1 MRGFS
6 SERSDDVTAL
16 SQRVRD
22 SFIGR
27 SILRFVLMEGFD
39 RSIILSAQ
47 VFTAL
52 IPLFII
58 VASVAPAGQED
69 VIGEGIIKRFA
80 LTGASADAV
89 EQLFEAPAGATS
101 SVTVFSALLLIY
113 SGVAFTRRLQRM
125 YRAAWGREQ
134 AGIRSALFAT
144 LGLGAL
150 VLEFVVAYGIR
161 EFTTLFPF
169 EWLWAIPI
177 SLVTGLVLWT
187 SIPYLLLERQL
198 HWRRLLVAGAA
209 AAVGM
214 TIFAIGTPIYMP
226 DVMTRATNEFGLFGV
241 TITLIG
247 WLLAAS
253 FILVATTAIGAEFD
267 SSDAP
272 WLVRLKVRFDL
283 VDPAA
288 EAPVAI
294 STERLGLTRGDLA
307 ALTRVLVNW
316 LIMIAAVWIATAV
329 VPGIVVNGGLG
340 TYLAISLLFG
350 LVNAVLGPVLYWL
363 AGSQSW
369 LRLGGSAV
377 DRERDPVRG
386 DSRPEPEPG
395 HRRTGRGRAGC
406 ARRGRGQHPA
416 RAGVPPH
423 PGGFE
428 RRDLT
433 FARRITPLGGRPP
446 HGRGTE
452 CRAGGCFQPP
462 STTSGGPT
470 HEPRAELPSDPA
482 DPPPGGAR
490 THDVRRE
497 GPGHGV
503 PADRAADATE
513 GCAERPGH
521 PARRR
526 RVRRLQRVRWSV
538 QHPDRRAAGRGR
550 SEVQP
555 VPHHGAVRADEAG
568 HAHRPQPP
576 LRRHGQH
583 HRDGDLGSRATPR
596 CCRTTRHRWR

>member
-1 MRGFS
+1 VVRPVRGFS

-22 SFIGR
+22 SFVGR

-39 RSIILSAQ
+39 RSIVLSAQ

-69 VIGEGIIKRFA
+69 VISEGIIKRFA
-80 LTGASADAV
+80 LSGASADAV
-89 EQLFEAPAGATS
+89 EQLFSTPASATS

-144 LGLGAL
+144 LGLAAL
-150 VLEFVVAYGIR
+150 ILEFVVAYGIR

-198 HWRRLLVAGAA
+198 HWRRLLVAGGS

-253 FILVATTAIGAEFD
+253 FILVAATAIGAEFD

-272 WLVRLKVRFDL
+272 WLVRLKVRFGL
-283 VDPAA
+283 VDPTA
-288 EAPVAI
+288 EAPVTI
-294 STERLGLTRGDLA
+294 STERLGLTRSDLA

-369 LRLGGSAV
+369 LRLGGSALIV
-377 DRERDPVRG
+377 NGILFAV
-386 DSRPEPEPG
+386 
-395 HRRTGRGRAGC
+395 TAGLS
-406 ARRGRGQHPA
+406 PNLDI
-416 RAGVPPH
+416 
-423 PGGFE
+423 GG
-428 RRDLT
+428 
-433 FARRITPLGGRPP
+433 LGGAVLGALVVAVASTLLELVFRPIP
-446 HGRGTE
+446 EG
-452 CRAGGCFQPP
+452 
-462 STTSGGPT
+462 S
-470 HEPRAELPSDPA
+470 SD
-482 DPPPGGAR
+482 
-490 THDVRRE
+490 E
-497 GPGHGV
+497 I
-503 PADRAADATE
+503 
-513 GCAERPGH
+513 
-521 PARRR
+521 
-526 RVRRLQRVRWSV
+526 
-538 QHPDRRAAGRGR
+538 
-550 SEVQP
+550 
-555 VPHHGAVRADEAG
+555 
-568 HAHRPQPP
+568 
-576 LRRHGQH
+576 
-583 HRDGDLGSRATPR
+583 
-596 CCRTTRHRWR
+596 

>member
-1 MRGFS
+1 VRGFS

-22 SFIGR
+22 SFVGR

-39 RSIILSAQ
+39 RSIVLSAQ

-69 VIGEGIIKRFA
+69 VISEGIIKRFA
-80 LTGASADAV
+80 LSGASAEAV
-89 EQLFEAPAGATS
+89 EQLFTTPAGATS

-144 LGLGAL
+144 LGLVAL
-150 VLEFVVAYGIR
+150 ILEFVVAYGIR

-253 FILVATTAIGAEFD
+253 FILVAATAIGAEFD

-272 WLVRLKVRFDL
+272 WLVRLKVRFGL

-288 EAPVAI
+288 EAPVTI
-294 STERLGLTRGDLA
+294 STERLGLTRSDLA

-369 LRLGGSAV
+369 LRLGGSALIV
-377 DRERDPVRG
+377 NGILFAV
-386 DSRPEPEPG
+386 
-395 HRRTGRGRAGC
+395 TAGLS
-406 ARRGRGQHPA
+406 PNLDI
-416 RAGVPPH
+416 
-423 PGGFE
+423 GG
-428 RRDLT
+428 
-433 FARRITPLGGRPP
+433 LGGAVLGALVVAVASTLLELVFRPIP
-446 HGRGTE
+446 EG
-452 CRAGGCFQPP
+452 
-462 STTSGGPT
+462 S
-470 HEPRAELPSDPA
+470 SD
-482 DPPPGGAR
+482 
-490 THDVRRE
+490 E
-497 GPGHGV
+497 I
-503 PADRAADATE
+503 
-513 GCAERPGH
+513 
-521 PARRR
+521 
-526 RVRRLQRVRWSV
+526 
-538 QHPDRRAAGRGR
+538 
-550 SEVQP
+550 
-555 VPHHGAVRADEAG
+555 
-568 HAHRPQPP
+568 
-576 LRRHGQH
+576 
-583 HRDGDLGSRATPR
+583 
-596 CCRTTRHRWR
+596 

>member
-1 MRGFS
+1 VVRPVRGFS

-89 EQLFEAPAGATS
+89 EQLFKAPAAATS
-101 SVTVFSALLLIY
+101 SVTLFSALLLIY

-144 LGLGAL
+144 LGLVAL

-253 FILVATTAIGAEFD
+253 FVLVATTAIGAEFD
-267 SSDAP
+267 SSNAP
-272 WLVRLKVRFDL
+272 WLVRLKIRFGL
-283 VDPAA
+283 VDPGA
-288 EAPVAI
+288 EAPVTIA
-294 STERLGLTRGDLA
+294 TERLGLTSDDLA

-377 DRERDPVRG
+377 IVNG
-386 DSRPEPEPG
+386 ILFAA
-395 HRRTGRGRAGC
+395 TAGLS
-406 ARRGRGQHPA
+406 PNLDI
-416 RAGVPPH
+416 
-423 PGGFE
+423 GG
-428 RRDLT
+428 
-433 FARRITPLGGRPP
+433 LGGAVLGALVVAVASTLLELVFRPIP
-446 HGRGTE
+446 
-452 CRAGGCFQPP
+452 
-462 STTSGGPT
+462 
-470 HEPRAELPSDPA
+470 
-482 DPPPGGAR
+482 
-490 THDVRRE
+490 E
-497 GPGHGV
+497 GP
-503 PADRAADATE
+503 
-513 GCAERPGH
+513 
-521 PARRR
+521 
-526 RVRRLQRVRWSV
+526 S
-538 QHPDRRAAGRGR
+538 
-550 SEVQP
+550 S
-555 VPHHGAVRADEAG
+555 
-568 HAHRPQPP
+568 
-576 LRRHGQH
+576 
-583 HRDGDLGSRATPR
+583 SI
-596 CCRTTRHRWR
+596 

>member
-1 MRGFS
+1 VRGFS

-89 EQLFEAPAGATS
+89 EQLFKAPAGATS
-101 SVTVFSALLLIY
+101 SVTLFSALLLIY

-267 SSDAP
+267 SSGAR
-272 WLVRLKVRFDL
+272 WLVGLKVRFGL

-294 STERLGLTRGDLA
+294 ATERLGLTRGDLA

-377 DRERDPVRG
+377 VVNG
-386 DSRPEPEPG
+386 ILFAA
-395 HRRTGRGRAGC
+395 TAGLS
-406 ARRGRGQHPA
+406 PNLDI
-416 RAGVPPH
+416 
-423 PGGFE
+423 GG
-428 RRDLT
+428 
-433 FARRITPLGGRPP
+433 LGGAVLGALVVAVASTLLELVFRPIP
-446 HGRGTE
+446 
-452 CRAGGCFQPP
+452 
-462 STTSGGPT
+462 
-470 HEPRAELPSDPA
+470 
-482 DPPPGGAR
+482 
-490 THDVRRE
+490 E
-497 GPGHGV
+497 GSN
-503 PADRAADATE
+503 DAI
-513 GCAERPGH
+513 
-521 PARRR
+521 
-526 RVRRLQRVRWSV
+526 
-538 QHPDRRAAGRGR
+538 
-550 SEVQP
+550 
-555 VPHHGAVRADEAG
+555 
-568 HAHRPQPP
+568 
-576 LRRHGQH
+576 
-583 HRDGDLGSRATPR
+583 
-596 CCRTTRHRWR
+596 

>member
-22 SFIGR
+22 SFMGR

-89 EQLFEAPAGATS
+89 EQLFKAPAGATS
-101 SVTVFSALLLIY
+101 SVTLFSALLLIY

-253 FILVATTAIGAEFD
+253 FILVAATAIGAEFD

-288 EAPVAI
+288 EAPVTI

-377 DRERDPVRG
+377 IVNG
-386 DSRPEPEPG
+386 ILFAA
-395 HRRTGRGRAGC
+395 TAGLS
-406 ARRGRGQHPA
+406 PNLDI
-416 RAGVPPH
+416 
-423 PGGFE
+423 GG
-428 RRDLT
+428 
-433 FARRITPLGGRPP
+433 LGGAVLGALVVAVASTLLELVFRPIP
-446 HGRGTE
+446 
-452 CRAGGCFQPP
+452 
-462 STTSGGPT
+462 
-470 HEPRAELPSDPA
+470 
-482 DPPPGGAR
+482 
-490 THDVRRE
+490 E
-497 GPGHGV
+497 GSN
-503 PADRAADATE
+503 DAI
-513 GCAERPGH
+513 
-521 PARRR
+521 
-526 RVRRLQRVRWSV
+526 
-538 QHPDRRAAGRGR
+538 
-550 SEVQP
+550 
-555 VPHHGAVRADEAG
+555 
-568 HAHRPQPP
+568 
-576 LRRHGQH
+576 
-583 HRDGDLGSRATPR
+583 
-596 CCRTTRHRWR
+596 

>member
-1 MRGFS
+1 VRGFS

-89 EQLFEAPAGATS
+89 EQLFKAPAGATS
-101 SVTVFSALLLIY
+101 SVTLFSALLLIY

-177 SLVTGLVLWT
+177 SLVTGLALWT

-209 AAVGM
+209 ASVGM
-214 TIFAIGTPIYMP
+214 TIFSIGTPIYMP

-272 WLVRLKVRFDL
+272 WLVRLKVRFGL

-294 STERLGLTRGDLA
+294 ATERLGLTRGDLA

-377 DRERDPVRG
+377 IVNG
-386 DSRPEPEPG
+386 ILFAA
-395 HRRTGRGRAGC
+395 TAGLS
-406 ARRGRGQHPA
+406 PNLDI
-416 RAGVPPH
+416 
-423 PGGFE
+423 GG
-428 RRDLT
+428 
-433 FARRITPLGGRPP
+433 LGGAVLGALVVAVASTLLELVFRPIP
-446 HGRGTE
+446 EGTN
-452 CRAGGCFQPP
+452 
-462 STTSGGPT
+462 
-470 HEPRAELPSDPA
+470 
-482 DPPPGGAR
+482 
-490 THDVRRE
+490 
-497 GPGHGV
+497 
-503 PADRAADATE
+503 DAI
-513 GCAERPGH
+513 
-521 PARRR
+521 
-526 RVRRLQRVRWSV
+526 
-538 QHPDRRAAGRGR
+538 
-550 SEVQP
+550 
-555 VPHHGAVRADEAG
+555 
-568 HAHRPQPP
+568 
-576 LRRHGQH
+576 
-583 HRDGDLGSRATPR
+583 
-596 CCRTTRHRWR
+596 

>member
-1 MRGFS
+1 VVRPVRGFS

-27 SILRFVLMEGFD
+27 SILRFVMMEGFD

-69 VIGEGIIKRFA
+69 VISEGIIDRFA
-80 LTGASADAV
+80 LSGASADAV
-89 EQLFEAPAGATS
+89 EQLFDTPAASTS

-144 LGLGAL
+144 LGLAAL
-150 VLEFVVAYGIR
+150 ILEFVVAYGIR

-198 HWRRLLVAGAA
+198 HWRRMLVAGGS

-272 WLVRLKVRFDL
+272 WLVRLKVRFGL

-288 EAPVAI
+288 EAPVTIA
-294 STERLGLTRGDLA
+294 TERHGLTSADLL
-307 ALTRVLVNW
+307 ALTRVLINW

-377 DRERDPVRG
+377 IVNG
-386 DSRPEPEPG
+386 ILFAA
-395 HRRTGRGRAGC
+395 TAGLS
-406 ARRGRGQHPA
+406 PNLDI
-416 RAGVPPH
+416 
-423 PGGFE
+423 GG
-428 RRDLT
+428 
-433 FARRITPLGGRPP
+433 LGGAVLGALVVAVASTLLELVFRPIP
-446 HGRGTE
+446 EGSSS
-452 CRAGGCFQPP
+452 
-462 STTSGGPT
+462 ST
-470 HEPRAELPSDPA
+470 
-482 DPPPGGAR
+482 
-490 THDVRRE
+490 
-497 GPGHGV
+497 
-503 PADRAADATE
+503 
-513 GCAERPGH
+513 
-521 PARRR
+521 
-526 RVRRLQRVRWSV
+526 
-538 QHPDRRAAGRGR
+538 
-550 SEVQP
+550 
-555 VPHHGAVRADEAG
+555 
-568 HAHRPQPP
+568 
-576 LRRHGQH
+576 
-583 HRDGDLGSRATPR
+583 
-596 CCRTTRHRWR
+596 

>member
-1 MRGFS
+1 MVRPVRGFP

-27 SILRFVLMEGFD
+27 SILRFVVMEGFD
-39 RSIILSAQ
+39 RSIVLSAQ

-69 VIGEGIIKRFA
+69 VISEGIIERFA
-80 LTGASADAV
+80 LSGGSADAV
-89 EQLFEAPAGATS
+89 EQLFHTPTGATS

-150 VLEFVVAYGIR
+150 ILEFVVTYGIR
-161 EFTTLFPF
+161 EFAELFPL
-169 EWLWAIPI
+169 EWLWVIPI

-198 HWRRLLVAGAA
+198 HWRRMLVAGGT
-209 AAVGM
+209 AAVAM

-226 DVMTRATNEFGLFGV
+226 DLMTRATNEFGLFGV

-253 FILVATTAIGAEFD
+253 FVLVAATAVGAEFD

-272 WLVRLKVRFDL
+272 WLVRLKIRFGL
-283 VDPAA
+283 VDPSA
-288 EAPVAI
+288 EAPVVIA
-294 STERLGLTRGDLA
+294 TERLGLTADDLA

-329 VPGIVVNGGLG
+329 VPGIHVNGGLG

-369 LRLGGSAV
+369 VRLGGSALIV
-377 DRERDPVRG
+377 NG
-386 DSRPEPEPG
+386 ILFA
-395 HRRTGRGRAGC
+395 TTAGLS
-406 ARRGRGQHPA
+406 PNLDI
-416 RAGVPPH
+416 
-423 PGGFE
+423 GG
-428 RRDLT
+428 
-433 FARRITPLGGRPP
+433 LGGAVLGALVVAVASTLLELVFRPIP
-446 HGRGTE
+446 EG
-452 CRAGGCFQPP
+452 
-462 STTSGGPT
+462 
-470 HEPRAELPSDPA
+470 PSDS
-482 DPPPGGAR
+482 
-490 THDVRRE
+490 T
-497 GPGHGV
+497 
-503 PADRAADATE
+503 
-513 GCAERPGH
+513 
-521 PARRR
+521 
-526 RVRRLQRVRWSV
+526 
-538 QHPDRRAAGRGR
+538 
-550 SEVQP
+550 
-555 VPHHGAVRADEAG
+555 
-568 HAHRPQPP
+568 
-576 LRRHGQH
+576 
-583 HRDGDLGSRATPR
+583 
-596 CCRTTRHRWR
+596 

>member
-1 MRGFS
+1 M
-6 SERSDDVTAL
+6 
-16 SQRVRD
+16 
-22 SFIGR
+22 
-27 SILRFVLMEGFD
+27 
-39 RSIILSAQ
+39 
-47 VFTAL
+47 
-52 IPLFII
+52 
-58 VASVAPAGQED
+58 
-69 VIGEGIIKRFA
+69 
-80 LTGASADAV
+80 
-89 EQLFEAPAGATS
+89 EQLFDTPAGATS

-144 LGLGAL
+144 LGLAAL
-150 VLEFVVAYGIR
+150 ILEFVVAYGIR

-198 HWRRLLVAGAA
+198 HWRRLLVAGGA

-253 FILVATTAIGAEFD
+253 FILVAATAIGAEFD

-272 WLVRLKVRFDL
+272 WLVRLKVRFGL

-288 EAPVAI
+288 EAPVTIA
-294 STERLGLTRGDLA
+294 TERLGLTSGDLA

-369 LRLGGSAV
+369 LRLGGSALIV
-377 DRERDPVRG
+377 NGILFAV
-386 DSRPEPEPG
+386 
-395 HRRTGRGRAGC
+395 TAGLS
-406 ARRGRGQHPA
+406 PNLDI
-416 RAGVPPH
+416 
-423 PGGFE
+423 GG
-428 RRDLT
+428 
-433 FARRITPLGGRPP
+433 LGGAVLGALVVAVASTLLELVFRPIP
-446 HGRGTE
+446 EGSSD
-452 CRAGGCFQPP
+452 
-462 STTSGGPT
+462 ST
-470 HEPRAELPSDPA
+470 
-482 DPPPGGAR
+482 
-490 THDVRRE
+490 
-497 GPGHGV
+497 
-503 PADRAADATE
+503 
-513 GCAERPGH
+513 
-521 PARRR
+521 
-526 RVRRLQRVRWSV
+526 
-538 QHPDRRAAGRGR
+538 
-550 SEVQP
+550 
-555 VPHHGAVRADEAG
+555 
-568 HAHRPQPP
+568 
-576 LRRHGQH
+576 
-583 HRDGDLGSRATPR
+583 
-596 CCRTTRHRWR
+596 

>member
-1 MRGFS
+1 VRGFS

-22 SFIGR
+22 SFMGR

-89 EQLFEAPAGATS
+89 EQLFKAPAGATS
-101 SVTVFSALLLIY
+101 SVTLFSALLLIY

-272 WLVRLKVRFDL
+272 WLVRLKVRFGL

-294 STERLGLTRGDLA
+294 ATERLGLTRGDLA

-377 DRERDPVRG
+377 IVNG
-386 DSRPEPEPG
+386 ILFAA
-395 HRRTGRGRAGC
+395 TAGLS
-406 ARRGRGQHPA
+406 PNLDI
-416 RAGVPPH
+416 
-423 PGGFE
+423 GG
-428 RRDLT
+428 
-433 FARRITPLGGRPP
+433 LGGAVLGALVVAVASTLLELVFRPIP
-446 HGRGTE
+446 
-452 CRAGGCFQPP
+452 
-462 STTSGGPT
+462 
-470 HEPRAELPSDPA
+470 
-482 DPPPGGAR
+482 
-490 THDVRRE
+490 E
-497 GPGHGV
+497 GSN
-503 PADRAADATE
+503 DAI
-513 GCAERPGH
+513 
-521 PARRR
+521 
-526 RVRRLQRVRWSV
+526 
-538 QHPDRRAAGRGR
+538 
-550 SEVQP
+550 
-555 VPHHGAVRADEAG
+555 
-568 HAHRPQPP
+568 
-576 LRRHGQH
+576 
-583 HRDGDLGSRATPR
+583 
-596 CCRTTRHRWR
+596 

>member
-161 EFTTLFPF
+161 AFTTLFPF

-267 SSDAP
+267 SSGAR
-272 WLVRLKVRFDL
+272 WLVGLKVRFGL

-294 STERLGLTRGDLA
+294 TTERLGLTRGDLK

-377 DRERDPVRG
+377 VVNG
-386 DSRPEPEPG
+386 ILFAA
-395 HRRTGRGRAGC
+395 TAGLS
-406 ARRGRGQHPA
+406 PNLDI
-416 RAGVPPH
+416 
-423 PGGFE
+423 GG
-428 RRDLT
+428 
-433 FARRITPLGGRPP
+433 LGGAVLGALVVAVASTLLELVFRPIP
-446 HGRGTE
+446 EG
-452 CRAGGCFQPP
+452 P
-462 STTSGGPT
+462 STSI
-470 HEPRAELPSDPA
+470 
-482 DPPPGGAR
+482 
-490 THDVRRE
+490 
-497 GPGHGV
+497 
-503 PADRAADATE
+503 
-513 GCAERPGH
+513 
-521 PARRR
+521 
-526 RVRRLQRVRWSV
+526 
-538 QHPDRRAAGRGR
+538 
-550 SEVQP
+550 
-555 VPHHGAVRADEAG
+555 
-568 HAHRPQPP
+568 
-576 LRRHGQH
+576 
-583 HRDGDLGSRATPR
+583 
-596 CCRTTRHRWR
+596 